1 MTASN
6 IIKTFFRN
14 LNSFLY
20 SNNLVSH
27 LFVLFALSLAI
38 VKIHQKGR
46 EGLKEI
52 LTNTIVNCIFE

>member
-27 LFVLFALSLAI
+27 LFAQSLEI

-52 LTNTIVNCIFE
+52 LTNAIVNCIFE